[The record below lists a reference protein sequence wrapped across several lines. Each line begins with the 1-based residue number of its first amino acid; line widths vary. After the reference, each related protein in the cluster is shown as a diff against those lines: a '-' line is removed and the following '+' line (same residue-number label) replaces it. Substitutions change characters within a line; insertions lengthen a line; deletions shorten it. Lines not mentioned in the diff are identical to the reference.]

1 MTMREGLAEALPHKG
16 KLALPEFIVCHK
28 SCDPLVVIKE
38 DDSRVGDFSKFEGG
52 RKARSET

>member
-1 MTMREGLAEALPHKG
+1 MRQGFEDYLNE
-16 KLALPEFIVCHK
+16 LPEFIVCHK